1 MSTRVRCLSVL
12 RALLMEI
19 CHQNMYNYIHLVSN
33 MCTVMSETS
42 GHFCLNGSASEWQVR
57 TLAVGSVSR
66 QEVFLLHFTNVGR
79 RGHTATGEQ
88 CGMLEG
94 SGDVSWSLHM
104 QLCVER
110 VSK

>member
-1 MSTRVRCLSVL
+1 
-12 RALLMEI
+12 MEI
-19 CHQNMYNYIHLVSN
+19 CHQNMYNYIHLVSS
-33 MCTVMSETS
+33 MRTVMSETS

-57 TLAVGSVSR
+57 TLAAGSVSR